1 MNILVVSEY
10 PIIREL
16 LRSALRPLNHITH
29 IQLSGGNDLNVI
41 KQRTDTGSHDL
52 VIYDLDSVKKD
63 PTSIIISMLDAIN
76 DKQLVKYGLSSLI
89 LLSNEAQIRQFE
101 DDLNFCEHFV
111 ITKPFTFKNVQQ
123 IVKNIGFFPNLN

>member
-16 LRSALRPLNHITH
+16 LRSALRPLSHITH

-41 KQRTDTGSHDL
+41 KQRVDTGSHDL

-63 PTSIIISMLDAIN
+63 PTNVITSMLDAIN

-89 LLSNEAQIRQFE
+89 VLSNEAQVGQLKN
-101 DDLNFCEHFV
+101 DLDFRDHCV

>member
-16 LRSALRPLNHITH
+16 LRSALRPLSHISH

-41 KQRTDTGSHDL
+41 KQKVDTGSHDL

-63 PTSIIISMLDAIN
+63 TANVIACMLDAIN

-89 LLSNEAQIRQFE
+89 VMSNEAQIGQFHSVL
-101 DDLNFCEHFV
+101 DFCQHCV
-111 ITKPFTFKNVQQ
+111 ITKPFTFKDVQQ
-123 IVKNIGFFPNLN
+123 VVKNIGFFPNLN